1 MKSVLKDILKKYLPK
16 HLINT
21 TKRGFSVPISDW
33 LGNDFKDILN
43 YYTSKNY
50 LSYQNIFDYNYIQKI
65 IKEHESGNKR
75 YEKFL
80 WSFLIF
86 QDWYSEHKLSI

>member
-1 MKSVLKDILKKYLPK
+1 M
-16 HLINT
+16 T
-21 TKRGFSVPISDW
+21 TTTQTQELQNLYELLLTTNIDNYW
-33 LGNDFKDILN
+33 IA

-50 LSYQNIFDYNYIQKI
+50 LSYQNIFDHNYIQKI
-65 IKEHESGNKR
+65 VKEHKSGNKR

-86 QDWYSEHKLSI
+86 QDWYSENKLSI